1 MSELAYFTMVELPN
15 IGMKADFKALLHKCS
30 TLINV
35 VSAKLHYA
43 QCRSDKCHGIAKI
56 VLNKKCYCIFIT
68 LVDEECTFKV
78 SLEITSSIS
87 I

>member
-1 MSELAYFTMVELPN
+1 MSELAYFTMVGLPN

-35 VSAKLHYA
+35 VSANLHYA
-43 QCRSDKCHGIAKI
+43 QCRSDKCHGTAKI
-56 VLNKKCYCIFIT
+56 VLNKKCYCILIT

-78 SLEITSSIS
+78 SLEITYSIS